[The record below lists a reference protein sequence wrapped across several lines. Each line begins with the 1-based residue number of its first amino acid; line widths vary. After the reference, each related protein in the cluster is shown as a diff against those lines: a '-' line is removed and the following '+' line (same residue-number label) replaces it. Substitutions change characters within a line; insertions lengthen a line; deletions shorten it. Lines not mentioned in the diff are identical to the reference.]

1 MRTSQVDAVPPKKTG
16 GKKKKKKVKAA
27 EVVVEVKPP
36 RIVFNVF
43 NTQYDVIKE
52 VGRREY
58 NWKLSNK
65 DPWYTQIEWD
75 IIWADVAP
83 NLERWKEMKPF

>member
-1 MRTSQVDAVPPKKTG
+1 M
-16 GKKKKKKVKAA
+16 
-27 EVVVEVKPP
+27 

-52 VGRREY
+52 VGKREF

-65 DPWYTQIEWD
+65 DPWTTQIEWD
-75 IIWADVAP
+75 IQWADVAP
-83 NLERWKEMKPF
+83 MLSCWKDMKPF